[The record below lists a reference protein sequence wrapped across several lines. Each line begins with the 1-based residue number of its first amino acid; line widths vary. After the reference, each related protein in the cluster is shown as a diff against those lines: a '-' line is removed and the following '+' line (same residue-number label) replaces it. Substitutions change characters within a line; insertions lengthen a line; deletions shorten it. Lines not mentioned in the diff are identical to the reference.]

1 MQVIKV
7 FYESLKIAWNYSK
20 NQLNCSD
27 IIFFCFQEFFN
38 KFSWK
43 QKDGKSK
50 LHKQKYWEDIL
61 KQYAREPILKGK
73 E

>member
-1 MQVIKV
+1 MNR
-7 FYESLKIAWNYSK
+7 LKLLEITQKINWIA
-20 NQLNCSD
+20 SD

-50 LHKQKYWEDIL
+50 LLKQKYWENIL
-61 KQYAREPILKGK
+61 KQYAREPIFKGK

>member
-1 MQVIKV
+1 MNR
-7 FYESLKIAWNYSK
+7 LKLLEITQKINWIA
-20 NQLNCSD
+20 SD

-50 LHKQKYWEDIL
+50 LHKQKYWENIL
-61 KQYAREPILKGK
+61 KQYARESIFKGK